1 MVTPFKLFS
10 LVRRAGLFAARSVLL
25 ALTLLA
31 SVLSHASDLSD
42 ALRSSEYVLLIRH
55 AYAPGVGDPANFTL
69 ADCKSQR
76 NLNDEGRN
84 QALRIGTWL
93 KQQGVASAQVYAS
106 PWCRCKDTAELMKF
120 DGFKLEASLASFFN
134 DMSKAKES
142 NTKLQHF
149 IAERIKTKGQQAL
162 ILVTHHVN
170 IYEYTGENIGSGDMV
185 LVKVNAKGGAVSH
198 KTIRRPD

>member
-1 MVTPFKLFS
+1 MVTHLTHLSWSQRAMLIMGSAS
-10 LVRRAGLFAARSVLL
+10 LMALWLL
-25 ALTLLA
+25 APALA
-31 SVLSHASDLSD
+31 HASDLSN
-42 ALRSSEYVLLIRH
+42 ALRSSPYVLLMRH
-55 AYAPGVGDPANFTL
+55 ALAPGVGDPAHYTL

-76 NLNDEGRN
+76 NLNDEGRQ

-106 PWCRCKDTAELMKF
+106 PWCRCKDTAELLKF
-120 DGFKLEASLASFFN
+120 DGFKVEASLASFFD

-142 NTKLQHF
+142 NMKLQQF

-170 IYEYTGENIGSGDMV
+170 IYEYMGENIGSGDMV
-185 LVKVNAKGGAVSH
+185 LVKVNAQGGAVSH
-198 KTIRRPD
+198 QTIRRPE